1 MREVLA
7 GLLALLGFVL
17 TVGSVLLLFS
27 LRSADLAQAGMGAIL
42 VVLIVPV
49 LSLVGFLG
57 GHGLFLIATFLGRS
71 RFLRGLSVLM
81 ALVDVLAGV
90 ALVYIAIQALLEGNA
105 GLAVFTLVIFVIFG
119 AMAFWFVRK
128 ALRG

>member
-7 GLLALLGFVL
+7 GFLALLGFVL

-71 RFLRGLSVLM
+71 RFLRVLSVLM

-90 ALVYIAIQALLEGNA
+90 ALVYLAIQAFLEGNA